1 MSINESFIKE
11 IEQESRSAR
20 EMLKRIPAE
29 TFDWKPH
36 EKSMSMKR
44 LAGLVADMFGW
55 FQFEIDADELDFAKG
70 YEMPDPKTTQE
81 LVDFFEKRLSDGL
94 TSLRGADDAKFSERW
109 KLRRGDNIFMETSK
123 LDIVRTTI
131 NHMVHHRGQLSVFMR
146 LRDIPVPSIYGPTAD
161 EGQM

>member
-1 MSINESFIKE
+1 MTINQGFIKE
-11 IEQESRSAR
+11 IEQESTATRK
-20 EMLKRIPAE
+20 MLERIPPE

-36 EKSMSMKR
+36 EKSMTMKR
-44 LAGLVADMFGW
+44 LSVLVADMFGW

-70 YEMPDPKTTQE
+70 YDMPDPKTTAE
-81 LVDFFEKRLSDGL
+81 LVDFFEKRLKDGL

-109 KLRRGDNIFMETSK
+109 KLRRDENVFMETSK
-123 LDIVRTTI
+123 LGIVRMTI

-146 LRDIPVPSIYGPTAD
+146 LKDIPLPPIYGPTAD

>member
-109 KLRRGDNIFMETSK
+109 KLRRGDDIFMETSK

>member
-55 FQFEIDADELDFAKG
+55 FQFEIDADELDFAEG
-70 YEMPDPKTTQE
+70 YEMPDPTTTQE

-109 KLRRGDNIFMETSK
+109 KLRRGDDIFMETSK